1 MSEWVLYKIS
11 DRKQSKNGV
20 DEYFVLTFF
29 NTETKSTAH
38 TYITVG
44 YRNNEWWGDVIL
56 DDRYGIYVFKH
67 LKTKVSGATTLI
79 DGDSIPQLIKET
91 TQAEAGAVVDIM
103 RSQNG

>member
-29 NTETKSTAH
+29 NTETKTTAF

-44 YRNNEWWGDVIL
+44 YRNNQWWGQIIV
-56 DDRYGIYVFKH
+56 DDIYGIYTFKH
-67 LKTKVSGATTLI
+67 LKTKVSGSNTLI
-79 DGDSIPQLIKET
+79 DGDSIPMIMQAT
-91 TQAEAGAVVDIM
+91 TQAEASAVVDIM
-103 RSQNG
+103 RSKNV